1 MVFNDNRDNGNNGKN
16 RRNGLCHEVTYN
28 KDNGD
33 YSAPDVFSYD
43 NRGKNNRK
51 TTYAAMAT
59 KTGSEGDRRSR
70 CGAPLY
76 SRR

>member
-1 MVFNDNRDNGNNGKN
+1 MVFNDNRDNKNNGMN
-16 RRNGLCHEVTYN
+16 GRNGGCHEVTYN

-33 YSAPDVFSYD
+33 YSAPDGIYD

-59 KTGSEGDRRSR
+59 KTGNEGDRRSR
-70 CGAPLY
+70 CGAPPY

>member
-70 CGAPLY
+70 CGAPPY

>member
-51 TTYAAMAT
+51 PTYAAMAT

-70 CGAPLY
+70 CGAPPY